1 MSPSLPP
8 AFLKAPIAHR
18 AYHDVAQGRPENSR
32 AAIRAA
38 LPSLMRASRLD
49 TNAAIS
55 ACVGFFSF
63 FGGISPEFT
72 CSITSAQ

>member
-1 MSPSLPP
+1 
-8 AFLKAPIAHR
+8 
-18 AYHDVAQGRPENSR
+18 
-32 AAIRAA
+32 
-38 LPSLMRASRLD
+38 MRESRLV

-55 ACVGFFSF
+55 ACVGWGFSF